1 MRLVLVESEKDH
13 VHHAEIGL
21 ETIGSAVAGENKFHE
36 PIIELAILL
45 PSGDAQVR
53 ELVFFQRP
61 GIQRIGERDQLLSK
75 LKSCIAS
82 VRAQAPT
89 APPTLPHDTGAAAEP
104 GGLLTP
110 APDIPTGKTPASIS
124 PVMERMP
131 RGPENPL
138 KNSRMVNL
146 LERVPFKAFP
156 ALLVIF
162 VAVVGGMITYIAI
175 LHENPAAFATP
186 GARQAG
192 AGPASAAPAPTAP
205 PQPESTLAPAPTPP
219 PTLTIP
225 HSGVW
230 VRVQYNGTFIGTVG
244 AKGLLRQVNATGDR
258 FYQIVTRDGIVD
270 ISLEKQEASGEPLA
284 VALYKDGSLVRQSTT
299 SVPKGTI
306 NLHVSL

>member
-1 MRLVLVESEKDH
+1 
-13 VHHAEIGL
+13 
-21 ETIGSAVAGENKFHE
+21 
-36 PIIELAILL
+36 
-45 PSGDAQVR
+45 
-53 ELVFFQRP
+53 
-61 GIQRIGERDQLLSK
+61 
-75 LKSCIAS
+75 
-82 VRAQAPT
+82 
-89 APPTLPHDTGAAAEP
+89 
-104 GGLLTP
+104 
-110 APDIPTGKTPASIS
+110 
-124 PVMERMP
+124 MP

-162 VAVVGGMITYIAI
+162 VAVVGGMITYMAI
-175 LHENPAAFATP
+175 LHENPAAFATHATVSP
-186 GARQAG
+186 AVAGARQAG

-230 VRVQYNGTFIGTVG
+230 VRVQYNGTFIGSVG